1 MKKDNQ
7 KKLALEWILKGQ
19 NDLETAEILLREKG
33 PTDTLCFH
41 CQQAVEK
48 FLKAYAVFSGNRFE
62 KIHDLWKLTKLAG
75 KKDKRILE
83 FEKELKNLNAY
94 YIESRYPS
102 DTASYTQT
110 ECKKALRDANEIAQ
124 YILKAMEK

>member
-7 KKLALEWILKGQ
+7 KKLASEWILKGQ
-19 NDLETAEILLREKG
+19 SDLETAEILLREKG

-48 FLKAYAVFSGNRFE
+48 FLKAYIVFSEDRFE
-62 KIHDLWKLTKLAG
+62 KIHDLWKLAKLAG
-75 KKDKRILE
+75 KTNKKILE
-83 FEKELKNLNAY
+83 FEKELKTLTAY

-102 DTASYTQT
+102 DSATFSRK
-110 ECKKALRDANEIAQ
+110 ECREALRDANEITQ
-124 YILKAMEK
+124 YILKAIGK

>member
-7 KKLALEWILKGQ
+7 KKLASEWILKGQ
-19 NDLETAEILLREKG
+19 SDLETAEILLREKG

-48 FLKAYAVFSGNRFE
+48 FLKAYIVFSGDRFE
-62 KIHDLWKLTKLAG
+62 KIHDLWKLAKLAG
-75 KKDKRILE
+75 KTNKKILE
-83 FEKELKNLNAY
+83 FEKELKTLTAY

-102 DTASYTQT
+102 DSATFSRK
-110 ECKKALRDANEIAQ
+110 ECREALRDANEITQ
-124 YILKAMEK
+124 YILKAIGK

>member
-1 MKKDNQ
+1 MKNDNL
-7 KKLALEWILKGQ
+7 KKLAAEWILKGQ
-19 NDLETAEILLREKG
+19 SDLETAEILLREQG

-48 FLKAYAVFSGNRFE
+48 FLKAYVVFSGIRFE

-75 KKDKRILE
+75 KTNKKILG
-83 FEKELKNLNAY
+83 FEKELKSLNAY

-102 DTASYTQT
+102 DAATYTQK
-110 ECKKALRDANEIAQ
+110 ECKEALHDANEITQ
-124 YILKAMEK
+124 FLLKEIEK

>member
-7 KKLALEWILKGQ
+7 KKLAAEWILKAQ
-19 NDLETAEILLREKG
+19 NDLETAEILLKETG

-48 FLKAYAVFSGNRFE
+48 FLKAYLVFSGIHFE
-62 KIHDLWKLTKLAG
+62 KIHDLWKLAKLASE
-75 KKDKRILE
+75 KDKKILE
-83 FEKELKNLNAY
+83 FEKELKALNAY

-102 DTASYTQT
+102 DAAAYSRK
-110 ECKKALRDANEIAQ
+110 ECRESLRDATEITQ
-124 YILKAMEK
+124 HILKAIKK